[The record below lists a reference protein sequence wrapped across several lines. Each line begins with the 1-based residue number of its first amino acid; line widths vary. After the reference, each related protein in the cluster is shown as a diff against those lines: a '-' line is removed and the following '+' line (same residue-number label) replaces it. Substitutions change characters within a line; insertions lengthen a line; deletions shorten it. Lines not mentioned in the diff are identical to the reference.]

1 MISPPGYS
9 HEREDNEAHERDH
22 DGDRVHSWVKEG
34 KTLPLTQ
41 ILKKNKIEGRLL
53 DVEVKKQ
60 GDTIIYEL
68 EIINA
73 DSVVYTLKVNARNG
87 QLMNNNH
94 NSNQD
99 NQI

>member
-1 MISPPGYS
+1 MISPQGHS
-9 HEREDNEAHERDH
+9 HEREDDEAHDRDS
-22 DGDRVHSWVKEG
+22 DRVHSWVKEG

-68 EIINA
+68 EIINP

-87 QLMNNNH
+87 QLMNNHH